1 MSAFDIREAPPTAA
15 ASGLP
20 LRSVRR
26 AGRPQGSS
34 SAVRNGRR
42 LLTVCSLGEEDPKR
56 VRHRA
61 RCSRAEQLPR
71 RGGPRELISQA
82 DYNTSVWRRQASP
95 SRRIRRGLA
104 GAEVTELA
112 GGGGPR
118 ALQGLHLGPAGA
130 L

>member
-15 ASGLP
+15 ASGYRCDLSAG
-20 LRSVRR
+20 L
-26 AGRPQGSS
+26 AHHIGRPAPCGT
-34 SAVRNGRR
+34 ADDV
-42 LLTVCSLGEEDPKR
+42 LTVCPLGEEDPKH
-56 VRHRA
+56 VRDPA
-61 RCSRAEQLPR
+61 RCSRAGQLPR
-71 RGGPRELISQA
+71 LGGPRELISQA